1 MNGRTV
7 VQGRYRQAFSRASWS
22 VEQCLLLPIGI
33 VGNASLRFF
42 ATFSQLVWQRSDLIS
57 ILRISGVSIELEM
70 KREAGVNP
78 AQDRCCIRRE
88 TWLSTA

>member
-1 MNGRTV
+1 VNKVCWRLLKADGERV
-7 VQGRYRQAFSRASWS
+7 VRVFRHFFT
-22 VEQCLLLPIGI
+22 LL
-33 VGNASLRFF
+33 
-42 ATFSQLVWQRSDLIS
+42 WQRSGLIS
-57 ILRISGVSIELEM
+57 ILRLSGVSVELEM